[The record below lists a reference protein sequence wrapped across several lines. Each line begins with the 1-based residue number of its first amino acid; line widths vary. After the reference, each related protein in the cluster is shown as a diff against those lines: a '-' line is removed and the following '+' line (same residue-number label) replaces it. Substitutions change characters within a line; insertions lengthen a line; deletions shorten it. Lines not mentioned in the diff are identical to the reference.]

1 METQHLIQP
10 ELMRNR
16 QYQLSR
22 YPVAGEEPVAENFPP
37 EAYCKAQLKWA
48 RACASDLRQARSKD
62 KGKWYPYSTLRLVA
76 IDAEGEE
83 SIGRLVHENHSY
95 EGREATQE
103 PLAEELVAARNKG
116 FEWFEQDAEFNRT
129 FFVTEPEAIE
139 FGRNTHD
146 AEWTLYNL
154 DRYLQELE
162 GRNIRCFLNHRSALS
177 TNRLE
182 ELAGL
187 GRSTLSKIKNG
198 QRKLSPRQYPRL
210 MRVLPHY
217 GYKPHVDLR
226 LIDPVE
232 VVEATAEEVLAED
245 KASLEE
251 QEG

>member
-1 METQHLIQP
+1 MDNQSIIQP

-22 YPVAGEEPVAENFPP
+22 YTTASEEPVAENYPP
-37 EAYCKAQLKWA
+37 EAFCKAQLKWA
-48 RACASDLRQARSKD
+48 RACAADLRIERSRENSH
-62 KGKWYPYSTLRLVA
+62 WYPYSTLRLVA
-76 IDAEGEE
+76 LDAEGAE
-83 SIGRLVHENHSY
+83 STGRLIHENHSY
-95 EGREATQE
+95 EGRDATQE
-103 PLAEELVAARNKG
+103 PLAEELLSARNRG
-116 FEWFEQDAEFNRT
+116 FEWFEQDEEFNRT

-146 AEWTLYNL
+146 AAWTLYNL
-154 DRYLQELE
+154 ERYLEDLE

-187 GRSTLSKIKNG
+187 GRGTLSKIKNG
-198 QRKLSPRQYPRL
+198 QRKLSPKQYPRL
-210 MRVLPHY
+210 MRILPHY
-217 GYKPHVDLR
+217 GYSPHVDLR

-232 VVEATAEEVLAED
+232 VVAEEMAED
-245 KASLEE
+245 DKTNVEE